1 MEKIIRKNSNIF
13 DILKGEVDPEIKR
26 QEHTRYS
33 FLNKSGKTKRVL
45 IRGATFVITVDGN
58 NRLAVFKN
66 HSIYIVNGIIKS
78 VFPAKKNLVSNKKID
93 LIYDAGIRGGI
104 VVTPGF
110 INGHAHPPMY
120 MLRSSMTLDKGDIR
134 EQVIKMAKLENKMND
149 SDFLLGA
156 IGDFTEEQKNGI
168 TTTFSHYGTFDP
180 IDQAAKITR
189 QNVINAISA
198 VSNSHPN
205 NSPEMVEKIL
215 KNKKQYFSRPA
226 IAIHYIHKADQNQLK
241 KIKDLIKKYK
251 VLFTMHCAE
260 NEEWVQECV
269 SKYGK
274 RTIEALVNLGL
285 ANSSL
290 VLSHAVHVTDDE
302 IKLIKKYRI
311 GIVHLP
317 TSNRLHKSG
326 DFRYPDFA
334 KYRAQSRIC
343 LGTDSVISK
352 NSLDLL
358 SEALQTRITHID
370 KYRVL
375 YEDLFKMITSQS
387 AEVLKLGKVG
397 KILPGFKA
405 DLAFWKLKD
414 RGFLPYNEREPVS
427 LVGNMITHG
436 GRNIRDLMI
445 NGEFIIS
452 NRMHNLVN
460 ESQLLIKLQDSHMK
474 LRKRLKEK

>member
-1 MEKIIRKNSNIF
+1 MEEIIRKNNNLLGM
-13 DILKGEVDPEIKR
+13 LKAEQCSENTKQD
-26 QEHTRYS
+26 HTRYY
-33 FLNKSGKTKRVL
+33 FLNKEGKAKRIL
-45 IRGATFVITVDGN
+45 IQDATFVITVNAD
-58 NRLAVFKN
+58 NRLSVLRN
-66 HSIYIVNGIIKS
+66 YSIYIIDGKIKA
-78 VFPAKKNLVSNKKID
+78 VFPAGKKLIPTNKID
-93 LIYDAGIRGGI
+93 LVYNAGTRGGI

-134 EQVIKMAKLENKMND
+134 EQVLKMAKLEYEMNYH
-149 SDFLLGA
+149 DFFLGA

-168 TTTFSHYGTFDP
+168 TTTFSHYGIFEP
-180 IDQAAKITR
+180 IDQAAKITK
-189 QNVINAISA
+189 QNVINAVSA

-215 KNKKQYFSRPA
+215 KNRKKYFSKPA
-226 IAIHYIHKADQNQLK
+226 IAIHYIHKADQKQLK
-241 KIKDLIKKYK
+241 KIKDLIKKHR

-274 RTIEALVNLGL
+274 RTIEVLVDLGF
-285 ANSSL
+285 ANSNL
-290 VLSHAVHVTDDE
+290 ILSHAVHVTDDE
-302 IKLIKKYRI
+302 IKLIKKYKI

-326 DFRYPDFA
+326 DFRYPDFF
-334 KYRAQSRIC
+334 KYKANSRIC

-370 KYRVL
+370 KHRVL

-387 AEVLKLGKVG
+387 AEILKLGKVG
-397 KILPGFKA
+397 KILPGFRA
-405 DLAFWKLKD
+405 DLAFWKLRD
-414 RGFLPYNEREPVS
+414 RGFLPYNKRKPIS
-427 LVGNMITHG
+427 LIGNMITHG
-436 GRNIRDLMI
+436 GRNVRDLMI
-445 NGEFIIS
+445 NGEFVVS
-452 NRMHNLVN
+452 NRIHNLIN
-460 ESQLLIKLQDSHMK
+460 ETQLLINLQDSHMK
-474 LRKRLKEK
+474 LRRRLKD